1 MLENLYIYINATY
14 IFCIEIIITLIYAI
28 IQYIKFR
35 KIDIYTDKAILN
47 KQKLKELSE
56 FLKDNSLIQDRRALE
71 IYIWEDYLTFSVLL
85 GINNNIPDEIKINL
99 SNIEKKEAYIIIITI
114 IDLEILKEQLLE
126 QSYDLTKK

>member
-1 MLENLYIYINATY
+1 MYNNLFSEFLFVRKPIYIYINATY

-99 SNIEKKEAYIIIITI
+99 SNIEKKRGIYYNY
-114 IDLEILKEQLLE
+114 
-126 QSYDLTKK
+126 YDNRFRNS